1 MFIMEKFKMATLLFF
16 ASFSKCDSD
25 DSELTSKKKE
35 MRPAKAGLNLEK
47 DS

>member
-1 MFIMEKFKMATLLFF
+1 MSAMEKFKMATLLFF

-25 DSELTSKKKE
+25 DSELTSKKE